1 MKCIE
6 INNEIAVYEIDDM
19 YFKSKYYFRRRCSL
33 SKQVEWELEKF
44 EKIHLDSNKVQIW
57 ITSHVNHDCQYK
69 YYYLSVYGILSRK
82 LMVNNDGKVMYDYIS
97 DSVLN
102 AMSVKHYVAYGNPWS
117 MYYNDLI
124 PDDTLVEYLQKEHKF
139 INTKDNKD
147 IFNNR
152 WLKDEFLLSFIGT
165 EKHMKEKQWRYFPQ
179 SESKKLERKQ

>member
-1 MKCIE
+1 
-6 INNEIAVYEIDDM
+6 
-19 YFKSKYYFRRRCSL
+19 
-33 SKQVEWELEKF
+33 
-44 EKIHLDSNKVQIW
+44 
-57 ITSHVNHDCQYK
+57 
-69 YYYLSVYGILSRK
+69 
-82 LMVNNDGKVMYDYIS
+82 
-97 DSVLN
+97 
-102 AMSVKHYVAYGNPWS
+102 